1 MSSLPADLSAGQ
13 SIAEVSPNVVAP
25 DAVLTM
31 AVWVQGIPAAV
42 YLFGRRRGNPT
53 GYAAL
58 GGLLT
63 LLSTSIGT
71 IIAREAGNNYIV
83 GYLFIPL
90 IAAAYILALAE
101 WQVTYFERVMFR
113 VGYGLFAAIYIVL
126 AAFFE
131 NVTHFGQYSH
141 TLYSLVLLS
150 GSLWTLG
157 RRSFEQSEGLALET
171 DWFWVAFGLAVY
183 AAATASTAALG
194 NILMARD
201 RVDLFLKVWSLRAA
215 FVILAFLA
223 ISWGVYRGPVRA
235 APLATAP

>member
-1 MSSLPADLSAGQ
+1 VSADLPPGQ
-13 SIAEVSPNVVAP
+13 SFAEVSSSSVAP
-25 DAVLTM
+25 EGILAVS
-31 AVWVQGIPAAV
+31 AWVQAVPAVV
-42 YLFGRRRGNPT
+42 YALGRRHGT
-53 GYAAL
+53 SASYVAL

-63 LLSTSIGT
+63 LLSTNVGMVV
-71 IIAREAGNNYIV
+71 ARAVGNNYIV

-223 ISWGVYRGPVRA
+223 ISWGVYRGPVRT